1 MPDRE
6 QWDEILKEIT
16 ELCKSHGD
24 SIADFKR
31 CREFSR
37 RLSVFLMRLEDME
50 CYQLA
55 DRVMDVLGICSP
67 KEGSRCENALLVE
80 GKLERIRD
88 KVRKQIDGYG

>member
-16 ELCKSHGD
+16 ELCESHGD

-31 CREFSR
+31 CREFNR
-37 RLSVFLMRLEDME
+37 RLSAFLMMVEDME

-55 DRVMDVLGICSP
+55 DRVMDVLIICSP
-67 KEGSRCENALLVE
+67 KEGSRCENALLAE

-88 KVRKQIDGYG
+88 KVRKQIDEYG